1 MQDITK
7 QELRQKIKIELS
19 QNKQNFEKWS
29 KLICKNIINSDF
41 YKKAKIV
48 YAYMALPDEVDLS
61 VLIDDALC
69 KNKTV
74 FVPKVVPNSNKMI
87 FFDYSKCQFE
97 NGSFGILEP
106 KTNNTNEDLAKDF
119 MEERI
124 TGNQT
129 VIFLVPGRVFG
140 EDGERIG
147 RGKGFYDIYL
157 SDFLKTQKKSVLV
170 AGVCF
175 PIQIGKQVPTTE
187 HDIKMDQIFTCPK

>member
-1 MQDITK
+1 MQNITK

-29 KLICKNIINSDF
+29 KSICQNIINSEF
-41 YKKAKIV
+41 YQKAQIV

-74 FVPKVVPNSNKMI
+74 YVPKVVPNSNKMI
-87 FFDYSKCQFE
+87 FFDYFKCQFE

-106 KTNNTNEDLAKDF
+106 KTEDIK
-119 MEERI
+119 EEKI
-124 TGNQT
+124 TGDQT
-129 VIFLVPGRVFG
+129 AIFLVPGRVFG
-140 EDGERIG
+140 EDGKRIG

-157 SDFLKTQKKSVLV
+157 SNFLKTQKKSVLV

>member
-1 MQDITK
+1 MQNITK

-29 KLICKNIINSDF
+29 KLICQNIINSEF
-41 YKKAKIV
+41 YQKAQIV

-106 KTNNTNEDLAKDF
+106 KTEDIR
-119 MEERI
+119 EEKI
-124 TGNQT
+124 AGDQT
-129 VIFLVPGRVFG
+129 AIFLVPGRVFG

-157 SDFLKTQKKSVLV
+157 SNFLKTQKKSVLV

-175 PIQIGKQVPTTE
+175 PIQIGK
-187 HDIKMDQIFTCPK
+187 

>member
-1 MQDITK
+1 MQNITK

-29 KLICKNIINSDF
+29 KLICQNIINSEF
-41 YKKAKIV
+41 YQKAQIV

-74 FVPKVVPNSNKMI
+74 YVPKVVQNSNKMI

-106 KTNNTNEDLAKDF
+106 KTEDIK
-119 MEERI
+119 EEKI
-124 TGNQT
+124 AGDQT
-129 VIFLVPGRVFG
+129 AIFLVPGRVFG

-157 SDFLKTQKKSVLV
+157 SNFLKTQKKSVLV

>member
-1 MQDITK
+1 MQNITK

-29 KLICKNIINSDF
+29 KLICQNIINSEF
-41 YKKAKIV
+41 YQKAQIV

-74 FVPKVVPNSNKMI
+74 YVPKVVQNSNKMI

-106 KTNNTNEDLAKDF
+106 KTEDIK
-119 MEERI
+119 EEKI
-124 TGNQT
+124 TGDQT

-157 SDFLKTQKKSVLV
+157 SNFLKTQKKSVLV

>member
-1 MQDITK
+1 MQNITK

-29 KLICKNIINSDF
+29 KSICQNIINSEF
-41 YKKAKIV
+41 YQKAQIV

-74 FVPKVVPNSNKMI
+74 YVPKVVPNSNKMI

-106 KTNNTNEDLAKDF
+106 KTEDIK
-119 MEERI
+119 EEKI
-124 TGNQT
+124 AGNQT
-129 VIFLVPGRVFG
+129 AIFLVPGRVFG

-157 SDFLKTQKKSVLV
+157 SNFLKTQKKSVLV

>member
-1 MQDITK
+1 MQNITK

-19 QNKQNFEKWS
+19 QNKHNFEKWS
-29 KLICKNIINSDF
+29 KSICQNIINSEF
-41 YKKAKIV
+41 YQKAQIV

-74 FVPKVVPNSNKMI
+74 YVPKVVPNSNKMI

-106 KTNNTNEDLAKDF
+106 KTKNID
-119 MEERI
+119 EEKI
-124 TGNQT
+124 AGDQT
-129 VIFLVPGRVFG
+129 AIFLLPGRVFG

-157 SDFLKTQKKSVLV
+157 SNFLKTQKKSVLV

>member
-1 MQDITK
+1 MQNITK

-29 KLICKNIINSDF
+29 KSICQNIINSEF
-41 YKKAKIV
+41 YQKVQIV

-74 FVPKVVPNSNKMI
+74 YVPKVVPNSNKMI

-106 KTNNTNEDLAKDF
+106 KTEDIK
-119 MEERI
+119 EEKI
-124 TGNQT
+124 AGNQT
-129 VIFLVPGRVFG
+129 AIFLVPGRVFG

-157 SDFLKTQKKSVLV
+157 SNFLKTQKKSVLV

>member
-1 MQDITK
+1 MQNITK

-29 KLICKNIINSDF
+29 KSICQNIINSEF
-41 YKKAKIV
+41 YQKAQIV

-74 FVPKVVPNSNKMI
+74 YVPKVVPNSNKII

-106 KTNNTNEDLAKDF
+106 KTEDIK
-119 MEERI
+119 EEKI
-124 TGNQT
+124 AGNQT
-129 VIFLVPGRVFG
+129 AIFLVPGRVFG

-157 SDFLKTQKKSVLV
+157 SNFLKTQKKSVLV

>member
-1 MQDITK
+1 MQNITK

-29 KLICKNIINSDF
+29 KLICQNIINSEF
-41 YKKAKIV
+41 YQKAQIV

-61 VLIDDALC
+61 VLIGDALC

-106 KTNNTNEDLAKDF
+106 KTDDIK
-119 MEERI
+119 EEKI
-124 TGNQT
+124 PGDQT
-129 VIFLVPGRVFG
+129 AIFLVPGRVFG

-157 SDFLKTQKKSVLV
+157 SNFLKTQKKSVLV

>member
-1 MQDITK
+1 MQNITK

-29 KLICKNIINSDF
+29 KLICQNIINSEF
-41 YKKAKIV
+41 YQKAQIV

-97 NGSFGILEP
+97 NGSYGILEP
-106 KTNNTNEDLAKDF
+106 KTEDIK
-119 MEERI
+119 EEKI
-124 TGNQT
+124 TGDQT
-129 VIFLVPGRVFG
+129 AIFLVPGRVFG

-157 SDFLKTQKKSVLV
+157 SNFLNTQKKSVLV

>member
-1 MQDITK
+1 MQNITK

-29 KLICKNIINSDF
+29 KLICQNIINSE
-41 YKKAKIV
+41 YYQKAQIV

-74 FVPKVVPNSNKMI
+74 YVPKVVPNSNKMI

-106 KTNNTNEDLAKDF
+106 KTKNID
-119 MEERI
+119 EEKI
-124 TGNQT
+124 TGDQT

-157 SDFLKTQKKSVLV
+157 SNFLKTQKKSVLV

>member
-1 MQDITK
+1 MQNIKK

-29 KLICKNIINSDF
+29 KLICQNIINSEF
-41 YKKAKIV
+41 YQKAQIV

-61 VLIDDALC
+61 ALIDDAIC

-74 FVPKVVPNSNKMI
+74 YVPKVVPNSNKMI

-106 KTNNTNEDLAKDF
+106 KTKNID
-119 MEERI
+119 EEKI
-124 TGNQT
+124 AGDQT
-129 VIFLVPGRVFG
+129 AIFLVPGRVFG

-157 SDFLKTQKKSVLV
+157 SNFLKTQKKSVLV

>member
-1 MQDITK
+1 MQNITK

-29 KLICKNIINSDF
+29 KLICQNIINSEF
-41 YKKAKIV
+41 YQKAQIV

-74 FVPKVVPNSNKMI
+74 FVPKVVPNSNKMF

-106 KTNNTNEDLAKDF
+106 KTEDIK
-119 MEERI
+119 EEKI
-124 TGNQT
+124 AGDQT
-129 VIFLVPGRVFG
+129 AIFLVPGRVFG

-157 SDFLKTQKKSVLV
+157 SNFLKTQKKSVLV

>member
-1 MQDITK
+1 MQNITK
-7 QELRQKIKIELS
+7 QELRKKIKIELS

-29 KLICKNIINSDF
+29 KSICQNIINSEF
-41 YKKAKIV
+41 YQKAQIV

-74 FVPKVVPNSNKMI
+74 YVPKVVPNSNKMI

-106 KTNNTNEDLAKDF
+106 KTEDLK
-119 MEERI
+119 EEKI
-124 TGNQT
+124 AGDQT
-129 VIFLVPGRVFG
+129 AIFLVPGRVFG

-157 SDFLKTQKKSVLV
+157 SNFLKTQKKSVLV

>member
-61 VLIDDALC
+61 DLIDDALC

-74 FVPKVVPNSNKMI
+74 FVPKSNS
-87 FFDYSKCQFE
+87 E
-97 NGSFGILEP
+97 
-106 KTNNTNEDLAKDF
+106 T
-119 MEERI
+119 
-124 TGNQT
+124 
-129 VIFLVPGRVFG
+129 
-140 EDGERIG
+140 
-147 RGKGFYDIYL
+147 
-157 SDFLKTQKKSVLV
+157 
-170 AGVCF
+170 
-175 PIQIGKQVPTTE
+175 VPTFNPE
-187 HDIKMDQIFTCPK
+187 SASEIALFTSI

>member
-1 MQDITK
+1 MQNITK

-29 KLICKNIINSDF
+29 KLICQNIINSEF
-41 YKKAKIV
+41 YQKAQIV

-106 KTNNTNEDLAKDF
+106 KTE
-119 MEERI
+119 
-124 TGNQT
+124 
-129 VIFLVPGRVFG
+129 
-140 EDGERIG
+140 
-147 RGKGFYDIYL
+147 
-157 SDFLKTQKKSVLV
+157 
-170 AGVCF
+170 
-175 PIQIGKQVPTTE
+175 
-187 HDIKMDQIFTCPK
+187 DIKEPEPTNPKNEGKTIIHVDEEMNPIDPHSTTSTPATSPKLTGIIQGPSTNGNLSGLTIDE

>member
-1 MQDITK
+1 MQNITK

-29 KLICKNIINSDF
+29 KLICQNIINSEF
-41 YKKAKIV
+41 YQKAQIV

-106 KTNNTNEDLAKDF
+106 KTKNID
-119 MEERI
+119 EEKI
-124 TGNQT
+124 AGDQT
-129 VIFLVPGRVFG
+129 AIFLVPGRVFG

>member
-1 MQDITK
+1 MQNITK

-29 KLICKNIINSDF
+29 KLICQNIINSEF
-41 YKKAKIV
+41 YQKAQIV

-74 FVPKVVPNSNKMI
+74 YVPKVVPNSNKMI

-106 KTNNTNEDLAKDF
+106 KTEDIK
-119 MEERI
+119 EEKI
-124 TGNQT
+124 AGDQT
-129 VIFLVPGRVFG
+129 AIFLVPGRVFG

-157 SDFLKTQKKSVLV
+157 NDFLKTQKKSVLV

>member
-1 MQDITK
+1 MQNITK
-7 QELRQKIKIELS
+7 QELRQKIKNELS

-29 KLICKNIINSDF
+29 KLICQNIINSEF
-41 YKKAKIV
+41 YQKAQIV

-74 FVPKVVPNSNKMI
+74 YVPKVVPNSNKMI

-106 KTNNTNEDLAKDF
+106 KTEDIK
-119 MEERI
+119 EEKI
-124 TGNQT
+124 AGDQT
-129 VIFLVPGRVFG
+129 AIFLVPGRVFG

-157 SDFLKTQKKSVLV
+157 NDFLKTQKKSVLV

>member
-1 MQDITK
+1 MQKITK

-29 KLICKNIINSDF
+29 KLICQNIINSEF
-41 YKKAKIV
+41 YQKAQIV

-74 FVPKVVPNSNKMI
+74 YVPKVVQNSNKMI

-106 KTNNTNEDLAKDF
+106 KTEDIK
-119 MEERI
+119 EEKI
-124 TGNQT
+124 AGDQT
-129 VIFLVPGRVFG
+129 AIFLVPGRVFG

-157 SDFLKTQKKSVLV
+157 SNFLKTQKKSVLV

>member
-1 MQDITK
+1 MQNITK

-29 KLICKNIINSDF
+29 KSICQNIINSEF
-41 YKKAKIV
+41 YQKAQIV

-106 KTNNTNEDLAKDF
+106 KTEDIK
-119 MEERI
+119 EEKI
-124 TGNQT
+124 TGDQT

-157 SDFLKTQKKSVLV
+157 SNFLKTQKKSVLV

>member
-1 MQDITK
+1 MQNITK

-29 KLICKNIINSDF
+29 KSICQNIINSEF
-41 YKKAKIV
+41 YQKAQIV

-106 KTNNTNEDLAKDF
+106 KTKIID
-119 MEERI
+119 EEKI
-124 TGNQT
+124 TGDQT
-129 VIFLVPGRVFG
+129 AIFLVPGRVFG

-157 SDFLKTQKKSVLV
+157 SNFLKTQKKSVLV

>member
-1 MQDITK
+1 MQNITK

-19 QNKQNFEKWS
+19 QNKHNFEKWS
-29 KLICKNIINSDF
+29 KSICQNIINSEF
-41 YKKAKIV
+41 YQKAQIV

-106 KTNNTNEDLAKDF
+106 KTEDIK
-119 MEERI
+119 EEKI
-124 TGNQT
+124 AGDQT
-129 VIFLVPGRVFG
+129 AIFLVPGRVFG

-157 SDFLKTQKKSVLV
+157 SNFLKTQKKSVLV

>member
-1 MQDITK
+1 MQNITK

-29 KLICKNIINSDF
+29 KSICQNIINSEF
-41 YKKAKIV
+41 YQKAQIV

-106 KTNNTNEDLAKDF
+106 KTKNIDEEKIAGDLTA
-119 MEERI
+119 
-124 TGNQT
+124 
-129 VIFLVPGRVFG
+129 IFLVPGRVFG

-157 SDFLKTQKKSVLV
+157 SNFLKTQKKSVLV

>member
-1 MQDITK
+1 MQNITK

-29 KLICKNIINSDF
+29 KLICQNIINSEF
-41 YKKAKIV
+41 YQKAQIV

-61 VLIDDALC
+61 VLIYDALC

-74 FVPKVVPNSNKMI
+74 YVPKVVPNSNKMI

-106 KTNNTNEDLAKDF
+106 KTEDIK
-119 MEERI
+119 EEKI
-124 TGNQT
+124 AGDQT
-129 VIFLVPGRVFG
+129 AIFLVPGRVFG

-157 SDFLKTQKKSVLV
+157 SNFLKTQKKSVLV

>member
-1 MQDITK
+1 MQNITK

-29 KLICKNIINSDF
+29 KLICQNIINSEF
-41 YKKAKIV
+41 YQKAQIV

-61 VLIDDALC
+61 ILIDDALC

-74 FVPKVVPNSNKMI
+74 YVPKVVPNSNKMI

-106 KTNNTNEDLAKDF
+106 KTEDIK
-119 MEERI
+119 EEKI
-124 TGNQT
+124 AGDQT
-129 VIFLVPGRVFG
+129 AIFLVPGRVFG

-157 SDFLKTQKKSVLV
+157 SNFLKTQKKSVLV

>member
-1 MQDITK
+1 MQNITK

-29 KLICKNIINSDF
+29 KSICQNIINSEF
-41 YKKAKIV
+41 YQKAQIV

-74 FVPKVVPNSNKMI
+74 YVPKVVPNSNKMI

-106 KTNNTNEDLAKDF
+106 KTEDIK
-119 MEERI
+119 EEKI
-124 TGNQT
+124 AGDQT
-129 VIFLVPGRVFG
+129 AIFLVPGRVFG

-157 SDFLKTQKKSVLV
+157 NDFLKTQKKSVLV

-187 HDIKMDQIFTCPK
+187 HDINMDQIFTCPK

>member
-1 MQDITK
+1 MQNITK

-29 KLICKNIINSDF
+29 KSICQNIINSEF
-41 YKKAKIV
+41 YQKAQIV

-74 FVPKVVPNSNKMI
+74 YVPKVVPNSNKMI

-106 KTNNTNEDLAKDF
+106 KTEDVK
-119 MEERI
+119 EEKI
-124 TGNQT
+124 AGDQT
-129 VIFLVPGRVFG
+129 AIFLVPGRVFG

-157 SDFLKTQKKSVLV
+157 SNFLKTQKKSVLV

>member
-1 MQDITK
+1 MQNITK

-29 KLICKNIINSDF
+29 KLICQNIINSEF
-41 YKKAKIV
+41 YQKAQIV

-74 FVPKVVPNSNKMI
+74 YVPKVVPNSNKMI
-87 FFDYSKCQFE
+87 FFDYCKCQFE

-106 KTNNTNEDLAKDF
+106 KTEDIK
-119 MEERI
+119 EEKI
-124 TGNQT
+124 AGDQT
-129 VIFLVPGRVFG
+129 AIFLVPGRVFG

-157 SDFLKTQKKSVLV
+157 SNFLKTQKKSVLV

>member
-1 MQDITK
+1 MQNITK

-29 KLICKNIINSDF
+29 KSICQNIINSEF
-41 YKKAKIV
+41 YQKAQIV

-106 KTNNTNEDLAKDF
+106 KTRNID
-119 MEERI
+119 EEKI
-124 TGNQT
+124 PGDQT

-157 SDFLKTQKKSVLV
+157 SNFLNTQKKSVLV

>member
-1 MQDITK
+1 MQKITK

-29 KLICKNIINSDF
+29 KLICQNIINSEF
-41 YKKAKIV
+41 YQKAQIV

-74 FVPKVVPNSNKMI
+74 YVPKVVQNSNKMI

-106 KTNNTNEDLAKDF
+106 KTEDIK
-119 MEERI
+119 EEKI
-124 TGNQT
+124 AGDQT
-129 VIFLVPGRVFG
+129 AIFLVPGRVFG
-140 EDGERIG
+140 EDGERVG

-157 SDFLKTQKKSVLV
+157 SNFLKTQKKSVLV

>member
-1 MQDITK
+1 MQNITK

-29 KLICKNIINSDF
+29 KLICQNIINSEF
-41 YKKAKIV
+41 YQKAQIV

-106 KTNNTNEDLAKDF
+106 KTEDIKEEKNTWD
-119 MEERI
+119 
-124 TGNQT
+124 QT
-129 VIFLVPGRVFG
+129 AIFLVPGRVFG

-157 SDFLKTQKKSVLV
+157 SNFLKTQKKSVLV

>member
-1 MQDITK
+1 MQNIRK

-29 KLICKNIINSDF
+29 KLICQNIINSEF
-41 YKKAKIV
+41 YQKAQIV

-106 KTNNTNEDLAKDF
+106 KTEDIK
-119 MEERI
+119 EEKI
-124 TGNQT
+124 AGDQT
-129 VIFLVPGRVFG
+129 AIFLVPGRVFG

-157 SDFLKTQKKSVLV
+157 SNFLKTQKKSVLV

>member
-1 MQDITK
+1 MQNITK

-29 KLICKNIINSDF
+29 KLICQNIINSEF
-41 YKKAKIV
+41 YQKAQIV

-74 FVPKVVPNSNKMI
+74 FVPKVVPNSNKMF

-106 KTNNTNEDLAKDF
+106 KTEDINEEKIAGD
-119 MEERI
+119 
-124 TGNQT
+124 QT
-129 VIFLVPGRVFG
+129 AIFLVPGRVFG

-157 SDFLKTQKKSVLV
+157 SNFLNTQKKSVLV

>member
-1 MQDITK
+1 MQNITK

-29 KLICKNIINSDF
+29 KLICQNIINSEF
-41 YKKAKIV
+41 YQKAQIV

-61 VLIDDALC
+61 VLIGDALC

-106 KTNNTNEDLAKDF
+106 KTDDIK
-119 MEERI
+119 EEKI
-124 TGNQT
+124 PGDQT
-129 VIFLVPGRVFG
+129 AIFLVPGRVFG

-157 SDFLKTQKKSVLV
+157 SNFLNTQKKSVLV

>member
-1 MQDITK
+1 MQNITK

-29 KLICKNIINSDF
+29 KLICQNIINSEF
-41 YKKAKIV
+41 YQKAQIV

-61 VLIDDALC
+61 ALIDDAIC

-74 FVPKVVPNSNKMI
+74 YVPKVVPNSNKMI

-106 KTNNTNEDLAKDF
+106 KTEDIK
-119 MEERI
+119 EEKI
-124 TGNQT
+124 AGDQT
-129 VIFLVPGRVFG
+129 AIFLVPGRVFG

-157 SDFLKTQKKSVLV
+157 SNFLKTQKKSVLV

>member
-1 MQDITK
+1 MQNITK

-29 KLICKNIINSDF
+29 KLICQNIINSEF
-41 YKKAKIV
+41 YQKAQIV

-74 FVPKVVPNSNKMI
+74 YVPKVVPNSNKMI

-106 KTNNTNEDLAKDF
+106 KTEDIK
-119 MEERI
+119 EEKI
-124 TGNQT
+124 AGDQT
-129 VIFLVPGRVFG
+129 AIFLVPGRVFG

>member
-1 MQDITK
+1 MQNIRK

-29 KLICKNIINSDF
+29 KLICQNIINSEF
-41 YKKAKIV
+41 YQKAQIV

-74 FVPKVVPNSNKMI
+74 YVPKVVPNSNKMI

-106 KTNNTNEDLAKDF
+106 KTKNID
-119 MEERI
+119 EEKI
-124 TGNQT
+124 AGDQT
-129 VIFLVPGRVFG
+129 AIFLVPGRVFG

-157 SDFLKTQKKSVLV
+157 SNFLNTQKKSVLV